1 MEKLT
6 DQQLIEEL
14 KERFDMNRRALH
26 DLQTMTR
33 KLEDVNAKLQDS
45 EALKSQFLS
54 NIRNEINNPLS
65 SIIGLSRQIMDGTC
79 EDPAR
84 VAAIIHAEAFSLDFQ
99 LRNIFLAAELE
110 AGEVEPSFSRADIAG
125 LVDGTLTLF
134 RHQVEEKGLRVS
146 CDIPEALTFVSDAE
160 KLQAVLNNLV
170 ANAVEFSL
178 EGGAVSISAE
188 SADGLLR
195 LKVVDSGIGIAPE
208 DQEKVFDRFRQLQSG
223 STKGHLGHGL
233 GLSIIR
239 AVCDLLGGTIELESD
254 LGKGCCFTLS
264 LPQVEVEDT
273 DVLAKDGNF
282 FLFEGGEKY

>member
-14 KERFDMNRRALH
+14 RERFDMNRRALH

-33 KLEDVNAKLQDS
+33 KLEIVNAKLQDS

-65 SIIGLSRQIMDGTC
+65 SIIGLARQLMHGSGQ
-79 EDPAR
+79 DPAR
-84 VAAIIHAEAFSLDFQ
+84 LAGIIHAEAFNLDFQ

-110 AGEVEPSFSRADIAG
+110 AGEVEPSISRTDIAG
-125 LVDGTLTLF
+125 LVDGTVDLF
-134 RHQVEEKGLRVS
+134 RYQIDEKRLKIELQVPADLQLV
-146 CDIPEALTFVSDAE
+146 TDAE
-160 KLQAVLNNLV
+160 KLQVVLNNLL

-178 EGGAVSISAE
+178 ENGIVRIEAAHD
-188 SADGLLR
+188 DGQLC
-195 LKVVDSGIGIAPE
+195 LKVSDSGIGIAPE
-208 DQEKVFDRFRQLQSG
+208 NQEKIFDRFRQLDSG
-223 STKGHLGHGL
+223 STKGHRGHGL

-239 AVCDLLGGTIELESD
+239 AVCDLLGGNINVASD
-254 LGKGCCFTLS
+254 LGKGCCFTLT
-264 LPQVEVEDT
+264 LPEIEAETT

-282 FLFEGGEKY
+282 FLFEEGEKY

>member
-65 SIIGLSRQIMDGTC
+65 SIIGLARQVMDGAS
-79 EDPAR
+79 EDPASI
-84 VAAIIHAEAFSLDFQ
+84 AAIIHAEAFSLDFQ

-110 AGEVEPSFSRADIAG
+110 AGEVEPSFSHSDVAG
-125 LVDGTLTLF
+125 LVDGTLALF
-134 RHQVEEKGLRVS
+134 RYQVEEKGLKVS
-146 CDIPEALTFVSDAE
+146 CDIPEDLTFVSDAE

-170 ANAVEFSL
+170 ANAVEFSP
-178 EGGAVSISAE
+178 EGGTVSIVAE
-188 SADGLLR
+188 NADGFLK

-208 DQEKVFDRFRQLQSG
+208 DQGKIFDRFRQLESG

-239 AVCDLLGGTIELESD
+239 AVCDLLGGTVELESD
-254 LGKGCCFTLS
+254 VGKGCSFTLS
-264 LPQVEVEDT
+264 LPEVEAGDT

-282 FLFEGGEKY
+282 FLFEEGEKY